1 MPELSQEKVQ
11 VAKPAVAVKKIEKP
25 KKVSGKKQIAQISRS
40 KNKIVSIDISTPFW
54 LDFDLIGNQFN

>member
-25 KKVSGKKQIAQISRS
+25 KKVSGKKEIAQIKGQS
-40 KNKIVSIDISTPFW
+40 KITAFMRV
-54 LDFDLIGNQFN
+54 